1 MVCKKK
7 YLSAQVGSLANI
19 NHTPGGGKVK
29 ILNETPDFSKVES
42 KVRTIGGI
50 LCAHNSERNG
60 LFSYLIPAGVIC
72 SSRIRFARCPCRRRA
87 ARLLMTRR
95 LSRHNATIAP
105 CL

>member
-1 MVCKKK
+1 MVCNKK

-42 KVRTIGGI
+42 KVRTLGGI
-50 LCAHNSERNG
+50 LCAHYSERNG
-60 LFSYLIPAGVIC
+60 MFSYLIHAGVTC
-72 SSRIRFARCPCRRRA
+72 SSRIRFGRCRCLRRA

-95 LSRHNATIAP
+95 LSRHNATITP
-105 CL
+105 WL